1 LRFLALVC
9 LLATGLVTGPRAAE
23 PCTAEPVVLGKA
35 FVPSAARR
43 HGEVRLIALPPCSQ
57 AGCVT
62 CRCVRVESVLFS
74 TMLARGIHRI
84 RQEESRAWPEGSAH
98 HADSVRYLAAL
109 DAAAA
114 TVLGP
119 DAGPVDVNQ
128 PVQGG
133 AVVRRLAIAFENN
146 PRSSHIEIS
155 SVELGPTDGE
165 GPVCIL
171 SSNVLQ
177 RLEVSHEYL
186 RASFVLMLRNAL
198 ELEPDAAEALLADAR
213 SRAGLLKKE

>member
-1 LRFLALVC
+1 MRRLPLVL
-9 LLATGLVTGPRAAE
+9 LLAAGLVVGARAAE

-43 HGEVRLIALPPCSQ
+43 HGEVRLVALPACGH
-57 AGCVT
+57 AGCAT

-109 DAAAA
+109 DEAAA

-133 AVVRRLAIAFENN
+133 AVVRRMAITFGETATGAF
-146 PRSSHIEIS
+146 IEIS
-155 SVELGPTDGE
+155 AVELGPTDGE
-165 GPVCIL
+165 GPVSVL
-171 SSNVLQ
+171 SAKPLRRV
-177 RLEVSHEYL
+177 EVSPAYM
-186 RASFVLMLRNAL
+186 RDSFVLMLRNAL
-198 ELEPDAAEALLADAR
+198 ELEPAAADKLINDAR
-213 SRAGLLKKE
+213 ARAGLVK